1 MGHFGAKVC
10 PNRPV
15 SGGKL
20 RKFSKS
26 LAVML
31 VVALISSSA
40 MAAAPAG
47 MLYASG
53 TVNVNGVA
61 VTRSTAVFEGDTVA
75 TNANSVGTV
84 SYNGSSVL
92 VNGNSTISISKGT
105 VSISSG
111 SAAVQTSQGLMAQIG
126 RINIAPAAQSARFR
140 VVHNGTSVTISAL
153 EQNLNIYDG
162 GRNIQLLAGRTVVL
176 PFVAAATSTVAAQP
190 KQQQSDD
197 HKASTAAVQ
206 DQNSTVTTTTQGGG
220 NSTSGTTIG
229 GSVDSGMAPG
239 IIAVVTA
246 TISAAITTALALGQ
260 SPATP
265 VGP

>member
-1 MGHFGAKVC
+1 MKKF
-10 PNRPV
+10 
-15 SGGKL
+15 
-20 RKFSKS
+20 RKSF
-26 LAVML
+26 AVM
-31 VVALISSSA
+31 VAVALISSSA
-40 MAAAPAG
+40 IAASPAG

-75 TNANSVGTV
+75 TNASSVGTV

-92 VNGNSTISISKGT
+92 VTGNSTISIAKGT

-111 SAAVQTSQGLMAQIG
+111 SAAFQTTQGLMAQIG

-176 PFVAAATSTVAAQP
+176 PFVAAATTTVASQP
-190 KQQQSDD
+190 KQQNEER
-197 HKASTAAVQ
+197 KTAAVQ
-206 DQNSTVTTTTQGGG
+206 EPQSNATTTAQSGG
-220 NSTSGTTIG
+220 SSGTGTTAG
-229 GSVDSGMAPG
+229 GSLDAGNVPG
-239 IIAVVTA
+239 VVAIFTA
-246 TISAAITTALALGQ
+246 AISAGITTALALGQ
-260 SPATP
+260 SKASP